1 MVRPP
6 PESTTRMSLHFNRQI
21 EKLKRLILS
30 LGDLVQDAVDD
41 SIQAVQDRDKELA
54 RSVIN
59 RDSKIDDMEIEVEEE
74 CLHTLALHQPV
85 AFDLRYVVAVLKIN
99 NDLERIADLASNIGE
114 QAIFISGGQWIPDLP
129 FDLGAMA
136 RSVKTMLRDALTA
149 LVNIDNILAKKVLRS
164 DDDVDRIHAGVYD
177 QVYELIRATPAQVE
191 QYIHFLTISRQLERI
206 ADHAVNIAEDVLY
219 MSEGKIFR
227 HQGQVSNSDKAQPS
241 AV

>member
-1 MVRPP
+1 
-6 PESTTRMSLHFNRQI
+6 MSLHFNRQI

-41 SIQAVQDRDKELA
+41 AIQAVQDRDQALA
-54 RSVIN
+54 KSVIH

-99 NDLERIADLASNIGE
+99 NDLERIADLAANIGE
-114 QAIFISGGQWIPDLP
+114 QAIFIAEGQWIPELP
-129 FDLGAMA
+129 FDLGSMA
-136 RSVKTMLRDALTA
+136 RFVKAMLRDALTA
-149 LVNIDNILAKKVLRS
+149 LVNIDNTLAKKVLRS
-164 DDDVDRIHAGVYD
+164 DDDVDRIHGAVYD
-177 QVYELIRATPAQVE
+177 EVYQLIRATPVHAE
-191 QYIHFLTISRQLERI
+191 QYIHFLSVSRQMERI

-227 HQGQVSNSDKAQPS
+227 HQSQIGSSNQSEKTS
-241 AV
+241 T